1 MNPRVTKLE
10 AIEDYRVFLEFKN
23 GEHRIYDFT
32 PLLDFGIF
40 KELKDLHY
48 FQKVKIENGTISW
61 PNGQDICPDT
71 LYLDSKP
78 VN

>member
-1 MNPRVTKLE
+1 MNPRVTKVE
-10 AIEDYRVFLEFKN
+10 AIKDYRVFLEFKN
-23 GEHRIYDFT
+23 GEHRIYDFN

-40 KELKDLHY
+40 KELKDFHY
-48 FQKVKIENGTISW
+48 FNKVKLENGTISW

-71 LYLDSKP
+71 LYLDSEP